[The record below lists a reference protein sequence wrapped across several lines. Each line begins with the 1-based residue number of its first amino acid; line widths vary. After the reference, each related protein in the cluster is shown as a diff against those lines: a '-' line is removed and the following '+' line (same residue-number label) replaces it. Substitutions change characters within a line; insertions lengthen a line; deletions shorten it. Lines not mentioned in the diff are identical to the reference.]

1 MDNKTFSI
9 LDKLIKIFSQ
19 KGNITPDE
27 IQELKDY
34 LIETNIVD
42 SDEDADS
49 WIRNYL
55 NKKYPE
61 VKILKLEETLNPQNM
76 TNEQLR
82 LQFLSGI
89 ITESEYKAKLM
100 EFDMDQF
107 SMGNSS
113 SPKASFEDK
122 WNDVP
127 NANKEV
133 LKKSTGKEP
142 VKIMASS
149 KGENY
154 VITKG
159 SDNKF
164 YRYQYTQAENPGK
177 PVGPFN
183 SEEEAKKLNESLN
196 EHYIAGGIVGVGAI
210 NNPFEGRKK
219 ESYEDAFEYFL
230 SSKYNLNEAEA
241 EVNEDEDELEEGK
254 EVEEPSLYEG
264 EEPLKDIS
272 DEEKA
277 EYLVYMTGMSYE
289 DAITAIRR
297 GAKV

>member
-1 MDNKTFSI
+1 MDNKTFSV

-82 LQFLSGI
+82 LQFLSGV
-89 ITESEYKAKLM
+89 ITESEYKTKL
-100 EFDMDQF
+100 E
-107 SMGNSS
+107 
-113 SPKASFEDK
+113 
-122 WNDVP
+122 
-127 NANKEV
+127 
-133 LKKSTGKEP
+133 
-142 VKIMASS
+142 
-149 KGENY
+149 
-154 VITKG
+154 
-159 SDNKF
+159 
-164 YRYQYTQAENPGK
+164 
-177 PVGPFN
+177 
-183 SEEEAKKLNESLN
+183 KLNSTEKKDSLN

-277 EYLVYMTGMSYE
+277 EYLVYMTGMDYNE
-289 DAITAIRR
+289 ALM
-297 GAKV
+297 KVRQS

>member
-277 EYLVYMTGMSYE
+277 EYLVYMTGMDYNE
-289 DAITAIRR
+289 ALM
-297 GAKV
+297 KVRQS

>member
-1 MDNKTFSI
+1 MENKTFSV

-61 VKILKLEETLNPQNM
+61 VKILKLEETRNLQNM

-82 LQFLSGI
+82 LQFLSGV
-89 ITESEYKAKLM
+89 ITESEYKVKL
-100 EFDMDQF
+100 EEL
-107 SMGNSS
+107 NST
-113 SPKASFEDK
+113 E
-122 WNDVP
+122 
-127 NANKEV
+127 
-133 LKKSTGKEP
+133 KK
-142 VKIMASS
+142 
-149 KGENY
+149 
-154 VITKG
+154 
-159 SDNKF
+159 D
-164 YRYQYTQAENPGK
+164 
-177 PVGPFN
+177 
-183 SEEEAKKLNESLN
+183 SLN